1 MRFPLVSSFI
11 IHSQSVRYVTII
23 KQRGSKKHEEEK
35 PCDMVIMPK
44 TLDAHSHQRD
54 FVC

>member
-11 IHSQSVRYVTII
+11 IHSQSAHYVTIT
-23 KQRGSKKHEEEK
+23 KQGGGKKHEEEE

-44 TLDAHSHQRD
+44 TFTEEIPA
-54 FVC
+54 

>member
-11 IHSQSVRYVTII
+11 IHSQSARYVII
-23 KQRGSKKHEEEK
+23 TKQGDSKKHEEEE

-44 TLDAHSHQRD
+44 TFTEEIPA
-54 FVC
+54 